1 MIRRTQLYF
10 RDHDQGLGATE
21 RVADRMAMLCGWDE
35 ARRTAEVLAWQA
47 EVAQSRAWRA

>member
-1 MIRRTQLYF
+1 
-10 RDHDQGLGATE
+10 
-21 RVADRMAMLCGWDE
+21 MAMLCGWDE